1 MSASATL
8 SVKITG
14 DASSFEKAVNKAQQ
28 TCSNLQ
34 TRLGGH
40 NGTGRNGAIQR
51 IYTLESD

>member
-34 TRLGGH
+34 TRF
-40 NGTGRNGAIQR
+40 GA
-51 IYTLESD
+51 